1 MDPSECSCQLE
12 MKAFESHSESEL
24 ESGSTHK
31 IKDGELS
38 SDELDTERVSYKKE
52 YNKYKENSLVSKE
65 ILLPSIVQAE
75 HTSDKHKSQEKE
87 REGNSPNE
95 RHSLSIVSEVQASNH
110 KEESLPKKSED
121 NPHVSKK
128 LNSLPIIEEDHTSEK
143 NKESR
148 LEERGESQLILINE
162 DQTSKNKEESRLK
175 EREDRPLV
183 LEARHSLS
191 IAETKKRRASVYC
204 DGNLFI
210 PKELARGEVHQR
222 RYSSAVNSLDQ
233 ISRNRDYCIRM
244 LKFPVGLGRAR
255 YVAQQLKRKK
265 SKERKIRTEFEF
277 EGNVDS
283 RIKEETLSMPNLY
296 SEQADTNQLYSDDE
310 CCIVLEEIVDVNGTG
325 TEDDGTDEL
334 IERVSKRQRK
344 RASSLELR
352 CSKDSELVVEIQ
364 DQQHLPVFR
373 WHIPDCNESITKM
386 GPIGDVNNKNA
397 ESQEGFSDEQRVTVE
412 EIREEPP
419 EVELQQQQQPLQLSR
434 LAAMEQEQ
442 QNFQVEHI
450 VDDPQQQQQQQL
462 QHQRSQS
469 QQHVAA
475 VPIESQVGDS
485 PLRQHLMHRIILPRI
500 HTDEL
505 PQPNRVNNNA
515 VNLCNQN
522 LQQHYVESLV
532 PNELLEHC
540 SKEHYGKYAFT
551 QTAPQEQQLS
561 HTLQQQ
567 QSDYLWQQQQYQ
579 SSYQEQQHLE
589 ARREKLQQ
597 LNEHYQRLKS
607 QEDERLRSINKSLKD
622 VYADRL
628 ISERQHAEYHRMFM
642 HKMVESKKQE
652 ESLQAQKEHIKRQF
666 MAELANLEQHIAEK
680 RRQLQER
687 SWAYQWQQQ
696 QYQQQK
702 QQHHELHQ
710 QQHRLAFNQ
719 QQQQQQY
726 FLPQLQLPAYQSSL
740 QCIQEADY
748 TPTSHTGP
756 SVGVH
761 SGLMAPPLP
770 APPPPPPPPPTAYR
784 AEHLQSAVALEA
796 NARIFTSATKAR
808 FSLVT
813 CNISKCNESSSCPT
827 TLCSA
832 RDDENL

>member
-1 MDPSECSCQLE
+1 MDPNECSCQLD
-12 MKAFESHSESEL
+12 MKAFESHSESEI
-24 ESGSTHK
+24 ESDSTHE
-31 IKDGELS
+31 IKDGDLS
-38 SDELDTERVSYKKE
+38 SDE
-52 YNKYKENSLVSKE
+52 
-65 ILLPSIVQAE
+65 VQAD

-87 REGNSPNE
+87 RKGNSLITDE
-95 RHSLSIVSEVQASNH
+95 RHSLSIESEVQASDH

-128 LNSLPIIEEDHTSEK
+128 IHSLPIIEEVHTSEK
-143 NKESR
+143 NKESP
-148 LEERGESQLILINE
+148 LEERGERQLILEETQSFTLINE
-162 DQTSKNKEESRLK
+162 DQTSKKKEESRLK

-222 RYSSAVNSLDQ
+222 RYCSAVNSLDQ

-265 SKERKIRTEFEF
+265 SKERKIRAEFEF
-277 EGNVDS
+277 EGNVES
-283 RIKEETLSMPNLY
+283 RIKDEPLSMPNLY
-296 SEQADTNQLYSDDE
+296 SEQAVTNQLYSDDE
-310 CCIVLEEIVDVNGTG
+310 CCIVLDEIVDVNGTE

-334 IERVSKRQRK
+334 IERVSKRQLK

-352 CSKDSELVVEIQ
+352 CNKDNELVVEIQ

-386 GPIGDVNNKNA
+386 GLMKDVNNINA
-397 ESQEGFSDEQRVTVE
+397 ESQEGFSDVDATATVAEVEQRVTVE
-412 EIREEPP
+412 EIREEAP
-419 EVELQQQQQPLQLSR
+419 EVELQQQQQSLQLSR

-450 VDDPQQQQQQQL
+450 MDDPQQQQQQQL
-462 QHQRSQS
+462 QHQLSQS

-485 PLRQHLMHRIILPRI
+485 PLRQHLMQRIILPRI

-515 VNLCNQN
+515 VNLLNQN
-522 LQQHYVESLV
+522 LQQHYEESLV
-532 PNELLEHC
+532 PNKLLQHC
-540 SKEHYGKYAFT
+540 SKEQYGKYAFT

-567 QSDYLWQQQQYQ
+567 QSDYFWQQQQYQ

-702 QQHHELHQ
+702 QQHHKLQQ
-710 QQHRLAFNQ
+710 QQHQLAFNQ

-726 FLPQLQLPAYQSSL
+726 FLPQLQPPAYQSSL
-740 QCIQEADY
+740 QCFQDADY
-748 TPTSHTGP
+748 TPTTHTAP
-756 SVGVH
+756 SLGVH

-770 APPPPPPPPPTAYR
+770 APTAYR

-796 NARIFTSATKAR
+796 NARSENRIMRPKAQ
-808 FSLVT
+808 FSQDT
-813 CNISKCNESSSCPT
+813 CNISKCNESSSCPA
-827 TLCSA
+827 TLCTA
-832 RDDENL
+832 RDDEDL